1 MIMTMLMT
9 TGDLSSMFNGI
20 NIINRQKTPNCGILM
35 KYKQQDSV
43 ARPPC
48 HFSMALFWDVNQDS
62 LDIEAHSRF
71 IIARVVTR
79 GNLDDWHLLKKIY
92 GKRKIKS
99 EVAYIRCLDQK
110 SISFLCAYF
119 SKEKTDFRC
128 CR

>member
-1 MIMTMLMT
+1 
-9 TGDLSSMFNGI
+9 
-20 NIINRQKTPNCGILM
+20 
-35 KYKQQDSV
+35 
-43 ARPPC
+43 
-48 HFSMALFWDVNQDS
+48 MALFWDVNQDS